1 MDHRCIWVVDIMSRI
16 RGHPLRESKIRKY
29 VDRMYKPGDRFRAS
43 DVAKPLNL
51 TSTEVGNALKFIET
65 IKIAYHAN
73 GTGAVWERMDYV

>member
-1 MDHRCIWVVDIMSRI
+1 MDIMSRI

-29 VDRMYKPGDRFRAS
+29 VDSQFKPGDRFRAS
-43 DVAKPLNL
+43 DIAKPLNL

>member
-1 MDHRCIWVVDIMSRI
+1 MSNSS
-16 RGHPLRESKIRKY
+16 GHPLRESKIRKY
-29 VDRMYKPGDRFRAS
+29 VDRMYKPGDTFRAS
-43 DVAKPLNL
+43 DIAKPLNL

>member
-1 MDHRCIWVVDIMSRI
+1 
-16 RGHPLRESKIRKY
+16 
-29 VDRMYKPGDRFRAS
+29 MYKPGDRFRAS